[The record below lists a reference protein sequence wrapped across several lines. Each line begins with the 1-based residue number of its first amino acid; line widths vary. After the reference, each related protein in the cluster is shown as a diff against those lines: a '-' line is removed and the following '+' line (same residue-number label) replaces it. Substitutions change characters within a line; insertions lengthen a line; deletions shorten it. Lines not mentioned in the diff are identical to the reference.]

1 MTERVQRLQVERE
14 SLESKMEAEKHVM
27 RAQLRDLMEKQQA
40 DVRRL
45 SAEHELL
52 LAHSQQV
59 LLGQLEEM
67 RSRVSSSVGG
77 QLPAAQRHH
86 ATDSSSTPRLA
97 ELEGWECCFQSH
109 SCILDNYSLCHSCF

>member
-45 SAEHELL
+45 SAEHEVL

-67 RSRVSSSVGG
+67 RSRVSSSAGG
-77 QLPAAQRHH
+77 QLAAAQGHH

-109 SCILDNYSLCHSCF
+109 ICILANYSLCHSCF